1 MLDQNLYLYIILFS
15 ISMIVSFYLN
25 GLINK
30 IYLNR
35 GLIDQI
41 TLRSSHN
48 SKVTRTGGIALFLV
62 ITALSLSI
70 SNLTSIFI
78 DVNFWIALSLIILL
92 GALDDIFTLT
102 YRQKFIFQVF
112 IGFILTQSGFFI
124 DSFFGV
130 FGFYEIPRMAAILT
144 SIIVY
149 VIIVNSMNLIDGID
163 GLSTLLFIYPVSVI
177 SLFIWGLDLKL
188 FILIPIIV
196 GSMCAFLWFN
206 LRRRRKVF
214 LGDAGS
220 LLVGTF
226 LSFFV
231 FWLLSSDHVIA
242 TDSFINRGYFA
253 TLLLIYPLTDTLRA
267 FTLRILN
274 KKSPFSADRIHLH
287 HRLLNKGYTHIYAS
301 LLILLLSVTILI
313 INLLWFSIL
322 GLFLA
327 PIATV
332 FLMVVF
338 YYYFF

>member
-1 MLDQNLYLYIILFS
+1 MLDQNINLYIILFS
-15 ISMIVSFYLN
+15 TSIIASLYLN
-25 GLINK
+25 GVINR

-41 TLRSSHN
+41 TFRSSHN

-62 ITALSLSI
+62 ITAISLLI
-70 SNLTSIFI
+70 SPLTYIFKDI
-78 DVNFWIALSLIILL
+78 NFWISLSFIILL

-112 IGFILTQSGFFI
+112 IGFILTQSGYLI

-130 FGFYEIPRMAAILT
+130 FGFYDIPRSAAILT
-144 SIIVY
+144 SILVY

-163 GLSTLLFIYPVSVI
+163 GLSTLLFIYPVSII
-177 SLFIWGLDLKL
+177 SLFIWGLDLQL
-188 FILIPIIV
+188 FTLIPIIV

-220 LLVGTF
+220 LLVGTL
-226 LSFFV
+226 LSFFI
-231 FWLLSSDHVIA
+231 FWLLTSDHVIA
-242 TDSFINRGYFA
+242 TDTIINRGYFA

-287 HRLLNKGYTHIYAS
+287 HRLLNKGYTHFYAS
-301 LLILLLSVTILI
+301 LIILMLSVFILI
-313 INLLWFSIL
+313 INFLWFSIL

-332 FLMVVF
+332 LLMVVF